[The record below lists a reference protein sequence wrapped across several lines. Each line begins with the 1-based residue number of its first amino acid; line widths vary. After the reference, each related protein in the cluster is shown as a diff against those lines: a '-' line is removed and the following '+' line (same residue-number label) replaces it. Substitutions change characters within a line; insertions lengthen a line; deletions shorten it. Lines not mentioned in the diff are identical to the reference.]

1 MTLEIRPNIFII
13 NGNNELYARF
23 NFPIGGITVKRIVTI
38 QDISCVGKCSL
49 TVALPIISAMGVE
62 AAILPTAVLSTHTMF
77 SNFTFKDLA
86 DQIEPIAAHWKKENF
101 KFDAVYTGYL
111 GSFEQIDL
119 MKNFFDQFNTED
131 NLLFVDPAMAD
142 NGKLYPAFD
151 EAFAKHM
158 ATLCAKAD
166 IIVPNITEACF
177 MTGMEYK
184 TEYDES
190 YVKELL
196 LKLSDL
202 GAKVSILTGVSFAEG
217 KTGVMGY
224 DKEKN
229 EFSYYEHDKLPV
241 SYHGTGDIFSSTCVG
256 AMMNGMDW
264 TEAVKVAADYTAE
277 CIRLTLED
285 PAKPW
290 YGVNFEQAI
299 PYLVEKIRK

>member
-1 MTLEIRPNIFII
+1 M
-13 NGNNELYARF
+13 
-23 NFPIGGITVKRIVTI
+23 KRIVTI

-86 DQIEPIAAHWKKENF
+86 DQIEPIADHWKKENM

-158 ATLCAKAD
+158 GTLCAKAD

-184 TEYDES
+184 TEYDEN
-190 YVKELL
+190 YVKDLL
-196 LKLSDL
+196 VKLSDL
-202 GAKVSILTGVSFAEG
+202 GAKISILTGVSFAEG

-224 DKEKN
+224 DKEKD

-299 PYLVEKIRK
+299 PYLVDRIKK